1 MLWFF
6 FPDSPVDA
14 RFLTEEEKVLAVK
27 RVAEAKLGVKNK
39 KFKWYQVRRA
49 SFGNQ
54 LWGLT
59 RVRRSNTHSLT
70 PRHGCCLLH
79 LLRLKYPTGES
90 QAD

>member
-49 SFGNQ
+49 SFGN
-54 LWGLT
+54 
-59 RVRRSNTHSLT
+59 
-70 PRHGCCLLH
+70 
-79 LLRLKYPTGES
+79 
-90 QAD
+90 